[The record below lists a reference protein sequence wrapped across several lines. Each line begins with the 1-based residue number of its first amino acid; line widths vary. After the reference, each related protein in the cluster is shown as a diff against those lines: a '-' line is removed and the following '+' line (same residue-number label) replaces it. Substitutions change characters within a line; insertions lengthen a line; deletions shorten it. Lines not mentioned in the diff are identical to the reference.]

1 MEFRWIRIHVL
12 VQKSKNQ
19 IINVYTQYT
28 SIGHIDSILQRVSFR
43 LLQTKRNQKLVVKF
57 KRGNIN

>member
-12 VQKSKNQ
+12 EQKSKNQ
-19 IINVYTQYT
+19 IIDVYTQYT

>member
-12 VQKSKNQ
+12 EQKSKNQ
-19 IINVYTQYT
+19 IIDVYTQYT

-43 LLQTKRNQKLVVKF
+43 LL
-57 KRGNIN
+57 